1 MKRFAILFVVLGLF
15 AGCAGDMGGG
25 GDLDTGEGL
34 EIQEKHQ
41 NLVLPTKSF
50 NILQGASISQKA
62 VWFVS
67 DVTDNA
73 NPDQDL
79 AFPPYSQP
87 IANCGNPNSNAYY
100 QYKISPD
107 GLNNVSW
114 DWDIGAFPI
123 GLPTSSL
130 QVRLCAY
137 NQPFGSGPQ
146 LINPGTPGVSCI
158 DVTNTKVG
166 STAAFND
173 RLFNKG
179 TWAAAPQGM
188 VHFYILYAI
197 TGQGTGAISPAI
209 QGSDLHVNLNV
220 TRYGSGGC

>member
-1 MKRFAILFVVLGLF
+1 MKKLSILVALIGLLV
-15 AGCAGDMGGG
+15 GCGADAPDFDSD
-25 GDLDTGEGL
+25 DLQVKE
-34 EIQEKHQ
+34 Q

-50 NILQGASISQKA
+50 NILQGANISQKG

-79 AFPPYSQP
+79 AFPPYSVP
-87 IANCGNPNSNAYY
+87 IAQCNNPNSQYYY
-100 QYKISPD
+100 QYKVTPNTA
-107 GLNNVSW
+107 NNVSW

-123 GLPTSSL
+123 GLPLSSL

-146 LINPGTPGVSCI
+146 NINPGTPGVTCI

-166 STAAFND
+166 STSAFNNW
-173 RLFNKG
+173 LFNKG
-179 TWAAAPQGM
+179 TAPIAPQGM
-188 VHFYILYAI
+188 VHFYILWAI

-209 QGSDLHVNLNV
+209 QGGDLHVNVNA
-220 TRYGSGGC
+220 TSYGAGSCAQ